1 MMALATAV
9 ARPSARRSKGAGWRF
24 IRVAIECCG
33 EWSMSSLEHVV
44 GVTCK
49 NYALRARREGRATR
63 RANRATWTLWSA
75 RERSWDLPGAWG

>member
-9 ARPSARRSKGAGWRF
+9 ARPSARRSKGAGRRF

-44 GVTCK
+44 GSSGIK
-49 NYALRARREGRATR
+49 IRPAD
-63 RANRATWTLWSA
+63 ANRAGGRDRRLASPWTPLSA
-75 RERSWDLPGAWG
+75 QARPWDTPGA

>member
-9 ARPSARRSKGAGWRF
+9 SRPSARRSKGAGRRF

-44 GVTCK
+44 GSSGIK
-49 NYALRARREGRATR
+49 IGPAD
-63 RANRATWTLWSA
+63 ANRAGAGTDVSH
-75 RERSWDLPGAWG
+75 LPGRL